1 MFYNI
6 PSQIHFLFNG
16 PFDGFVSSTIDDI
29 EVFSGSPENV
39 RDNIVTS
46 VIRVVTGAISYSKG
60 ETIESNE
67 KLDQNGYNIFISLI
81 NHYKQHLNNQ
91 KSIALYFKQDANKY
105 DEILEALYE
114 FRKVVI
120 NYLAP

>member
-1 MFYNI
+1 METKLE
-6 PSQIHFLFNG
+6 SQIHFLFYG
-16 PFDGFVSSTIDDI
+16 PFDGFISSTIDDI

-39 RDNIVTS
+39 RDNIGTS
-46 VIRVVTGAISYSKG
+46 VIRAVTGAISYSKG
-60 ETIESNE
+60 ETVESNE
-67 KLDQNGYNIFISLI
+67 KLDQNGYNIVISLI

-91 KSIALYFKQDANKY
+91 KNIALYFKQDANKY

-114 FRKVVI
+114 FRKIVI

>member
-1 MFYNI
+1 METKLE
-6 PSQIHFLFNG
+6 SQIHFFFNG

-29 EVFSGSPENV
+29 EVFSDSPENV
-39 RDNIVTS
+39 RDNIGTS
-46 VIRVVTGAISYSKG
+46 VIRAATGAISYSKE
-60 ETIESNE
+60 ETVDSNK
-67 KLDQNGYNIFISLI
+67 KLDQNGYNIVISLI

-91 KSIALYFKQDANKY
+91 KSIALYFKQDVNKY